1 MEVAIQI
8 GVKGK
13 EIPYEAQIIRVADE
27 FEAITAK
34 RQYKTHVGIIE
45 TLNILIEHATPTMKN
60 AKTGKI
66 KFLSPETM
74 VGKIDKKILKA
85 LFKMVIDDT
94 EYEIS
99 ARCEYLEFLK
109 TEIKRLNDAL
119 KYYNKMQQASHPDKK
134 EYFRQGA
141 KYLLHANEEVD
152 KIPIILEE
160 LKEAFK
166 VRTAHIDKLYK
177 EVKQIKKLRV

>member
-1 MEVAIQI
+1 
-8 GVKGK
+8 
-13 EIPYEAQIIRVADE
+13 
-27 FEAITAK
+27 
-34 RQYKTHVGIIE
+34 
-45 TLNILIEHATPTMKN
+45 
-60 AKTGKI
+60 
-66 KFLSPETM
+66 
-74 VGKIDKKILKA
+74 
-85 LFKMVIDDT
+85 MVIDDT

>member
-1 MEVAIQI
+1 MKVLMEVAIQI

-74 VGKIDKKILKA
+74 VGKIDKK
-85 LFKMVIDDT
+85 F
-94 EYEIS
+94 
-99 ARCEYLEFLK
+99 
-109 TEIKRLNDAL
+109 
-119 KYYNKMQQASHPDKK
+119 
-134 EYFRQGA
+134 
-141 KYLLHANEEVD
+141 
-152 KIPIILEE
+152 
-160 LKEAFK
+160 
-166 VRTAHIDKLYK
+166 
-177 EVKQIKKLRV
+177 